1 MSLAGEMPERMAAAQ
16 PARKVLIRLA
26 SELEAERERWPLW
39 LAVGL
44 GLGVAF
50 YFALPIEPP
59 TWAGALLLILGCGSL
74 LLLKSRPLGLL
85 GGLML
90 LAMAMGFAGAELR
103 ARLVAAPVLERPVRM
118 AMVEGEV
125 IEVEPLSAGQ
135 RVTLERPRIERE
147 GVPALERVRVRLPVR
162 APTPMPGDRIRL
174 RTTLMPP
181 AEPALPGGFDFA
193 RQAWFERLGGVG
205 YAVGRVEI
213 KPPEGEIGWIRKARL
228 WLSSLR
234 QAITARVLQAL
245 PGDTGAV
252 AAALM
257 TGGDKAVSKGLL
269 EAYRDSGLAHI
280 LSISGLHMSMV
291 AGLIFF
297 VVRGLLA
304 LIPRLAL
311 YHPIKKWTA
320 LIAISATFFYLLISG
335 AFVPTQRSF
344 LMILLVLIGVV
355 LDRQAIS
362 MRLVAWAAAAILLVQ
377 PESLLGASFQMSFAA
392 VVALIAA
399 YEAGRGRLGAW
410 RGQGGWWRLVV
421 LYIAGTAFTSL
432 IAGLATAPFSLAH
445 FNRINPF
452 GLVSNLIAV
461 PLTGIWVMPWELIA
475 FLLMPFGLERL
486 ALIPMGWGVEAMNG
500 IAKLVASWPG
510 SGLAAPSPPDW
521 GFAALILGG
530 LWLCLWRR
538 PWRLAGLVGIALGL
552 ISLSMARPAD
562 FLIEGRND
570 LMAVRAG
577 DGRLMF
583 SHDKGGLTAEV
594 WQRRNA
600 NGQEPG
606 RLADRREA
614 DFACDRL
621 GCVVEAR
628 GKTVLLAFRPDIL
641 VEDCG
646 QADLVLATFLVS
658 GRACKGPRL
667 IDRRALRRQGA
678 HAIWIDGD
686 GMRIET
692 VAQQR
697 GQRRWVSGA
706 KRPTMASPI

>member
-1 MSLAGEMPERMAAAQ
+1 MSLAAEMHDRIGTVDL
-16 PARKVLIRLA
+16 ARKLLIRLA
-26 SELEAERERWPLW
+26 LELETERERWPLW

-50 YFALPIEPP
+50 YFALPLEPP
-59 TWAGALLLILGCGSL
+59 AWAGALLLTLGCGSL
-74 LLLKSRPLGLL
+74 LLLKDRPLGLF
-85 GGLML
+85 GGL
-90 LAMAMGFAGAELR
+90 LALALALGFAGAELR

-135 RVTLERPRIERE
+135 RVTLERPRIERQ
-147 GVPALERVRVRLPVR
+147 GVPDLERVRIRLPAG
-162 APTPMPGDRIRL
+162 APIPMPGDRIRL
-174 RTTLMPP
+174 RATVMPP

-213 KPPEGEIGWIRKARL
+213 KPPEGEIGLVRKARL
-228 WLSSLR
+228 WLSGLR
-234 QAITARVLQAL
+234 QAITARVLQTL

-311 YHPIKKWTA
+311 NHPIKKWTA
-320 LIAISATFFYLLISG
+320 LIAMAATFFYLLISG

-399 YEAGRGRLGAW
+399 YEAGRGRVGAW

-421 LYIAGTAFTSL
+421 LYVAGTAFTSL

-445 FNRINPF
+445 FNRVNPF

-461 PLTGIWVMPWELIA
+461 PLTGIWVMPWELMA
-475 FLLMPFGLERL
+475 FLLMPLGLERL
-486 ALIPMGWGVEAMNG
+486 ALIPMGWGVDLMNW
-500 IAKLVASWPG
+500 IARAVASWPG
-510 SGLAAPSPPDW
+510 AGLAAASPPDW

-538 PWRLAGLVGIALGL
+538 PWRLAGLAGIALGL
-552 ISLSMARPAD
+552 ISLPMARPAD

-570 LMAVRAG
+570 LMAARVA
-577 DGRLMF
+577 DGRLML

-600 NGQEPG
+600 SGQEPG
-606 RLADRREA
+606 RLADRRAA

-641 VEDCG
+641 VEECAR
-646 QADLVLATFLVS
+646 ADLVLATFLVS
-658 GRACKGPRL
+658 ARACKGPQL
-667 IDRRALRRQGA
+667 IDRRALSRQGA
-678 HAIWIDGD
+678 HAIWIERDGI
-686 GMRIET
+686 RVET
-692 VAQQR
+692 VARER
-697 GQRRWVSGA
+697 GQRRWVPGS
-706 KRPTMASPI
+706 KRPKMASPV